1 MLIRSWPVLVGAI
14 AAAGACAAQTPAAPP
29 AADLASPEAALR
41 SYWALLDWRDAAQRA
56 RAGLDATEMTYQRRM
71 IEVTTGRTR
80 KFHETVQAAVQ
91 EHRQTR
97 LERKIVKAAQ
107 ESPERAV
114 ITAKI
119 RNVTPIPAGV
129 KPPSPTAAQMRKKG
143 EDYRYV
149 LVLEDGQWRVLEVW
163 SLFTAPR
170 LLYAPFAAEY
180 PAYVP
185 PQ

>member
-1 MLIRSWPVLVGAI
+1 MLMRSWPVLVGAI
-14 AAAGACAAQTPAAPP
+14 AVAGACAAQAPAPP
-29 AADLASPEAALR
+29 VADLASPEAALR

-56 RAGLDATEMTYQRRM
+56 RAVLDETEMTYQRRM
-71 IEVTTGRTR
+71 IEMTAGRTR
-80 KFHETVQAAVQ
+80 KFYQTVQAAVQ

-97 LERKIVKAAQ
+97 LERKIVKTAQ
-107 ESPERAV
+107 DSPERAV
-114 ITAKI
+114 ITANI

-129 KPPSPTAAQMRKKG
+129 KPPSPSAAQLREKG

-163 SLFTAPR
+163 SLFVAPR
-170 LLYAPFAAEY
+170 LLYAPFTAEY